1 MSMIWRDTARKTG
14 SASHNC
20 HLPRNLSQRTLL
32 AVRPVKEFGLLL
44 TDAGRTIVKATAPTA
59 MSRCCDLSSS
69 PLQKTPGLP
78 AAAEAQNNA
87 EGEQTSPWGLPD
99 SPFLL

>member
-1 MSMIWRDTARKTG
+1 MSKIRQDAARKTG

-20 HLPRNLSQRTLL
+20 HLPRKLSQRTLL

-44 TDAGRTIVKATAPTA
+44 SDAGRTIVKATAPTA

-69 PLQKTPGLP
+69 
-78 AAAEAQNNA
+78 
-87 EGEQTSPWGLPD
+87 
-99 SPFLL
+99 